1 MIMKKLLLSLALPI
15 ALVSC
20 SDKDEKIDPSTLPAP
35 VVESTNI
42 ANGSVIDVFTDS
54 LMVTYDANVVYN
66 PLSPATISEGSITS
80 CYIKDKTTLVVKYNS
95 TIGHAYTISLT
106 DKSVIGRDSKK
117 YAQGFDITFTSSA
130 DLNLVEQSLTNAN
143 ATEPAKKL
151 YGLLLEN
158 YGKKQLSGAMG
169 EVAWNTGFC
178 DMIYA
183 ASGKYPAIVG
193 FDYIHLAS
201 SPANWIDYGDI
212 SPVKKIWDAG
222 SVPAIS
228 WHWNVPKS
236 EDGSS
241 IGYDASSKQFS
252 AANVLV
258 DGTWENQIAVADV
271 EKLAGYLK
279 LLQNAGIPVLW
290 RPFHE
295 AAGDYSWGNWFW
307 WGNSGVEVTKQL
319 WNWLRNKLTN
329 EYGLNNLIWVW
340 TVQTSDQG
348 NLASIAKMEEAY
360 PGDDVVDIVGVDIY
374 ADETMTNQSA
384 QFELLYKLVKGKK
397 LVALSECGNLL
408 DVDSA
413 FADGALWSFF
423 MGWYDMDSNGK
434 LGFNQWNT
442 NGEWAVVLNNPL
454 VLNRGDF
461 SLK

>member
-1 MIMKKLLLSLALPI
+1 MKKLFLLLAFPI
-15 ALVSC
+15 ALAAC
-20 SDKDEKIDPSTLPAP
+20 SDNDDPKIDPSSLPAP

-42 ANGSVIDVFTDS
+42 ANGETVDVFTDS

-66 PLSPATISEGSITS
+66 PLSPATISEGSIAS
-80 CYIKDKTTLVVKYNS
+80 CYIKDKTTLVVKFNS

-106 DKSVIGRDSKK
+106 DKSVIGRASKK
-117 YAQGFDITFTSSA
+117 YAKGFDISFTSYA
-130 DLNLVEQSLTNAN
+130 DLSIVDNSLTNAN
-143 ATEPAKKL
+143 AIEPAKNL
-151 YGLLLEN
+151 YKFMLEN
-158 YGKKQLSGAMG
+158 YGKKQMSGAMG

-183 ASGKYPAIVG
+183 ASGKFPAIVG

-201 SPANWIDYGDI
+201 SPSNWIDYGDI
-212 SPVKKIWDAG
+212 TPVKKIWDEG

-236 EDGSS
+236 EDGSDA
-241 IGYDASSKQFS
+241 GYDASSKQFS

-258 DGTWENQIAVADV
+258 DGTWENQVAVADV

-279 LLQNAGIPVLW
+279 LLQTAGIPVLW

-307 WGNSGVEVTKQL
+307 WGNSGVDVTKKL
-319 WNWLRNKLTN
+319 WKWLRDKLTN
-329 EYGLNNLIWVW
+329 EYGLNNLVWVW

-360 PGDDVVDIVGVDIY
+360 PGDDVVDIVGVDLY
-374 ADETMTNQSA
+374 PEETMTNQSA

-423 MGWYDMDSNGK
+423 MGWYDMDDNGN
-434 LGFNQWNT
+434 LGFNQWNA

-461 SLK
+461 NIK